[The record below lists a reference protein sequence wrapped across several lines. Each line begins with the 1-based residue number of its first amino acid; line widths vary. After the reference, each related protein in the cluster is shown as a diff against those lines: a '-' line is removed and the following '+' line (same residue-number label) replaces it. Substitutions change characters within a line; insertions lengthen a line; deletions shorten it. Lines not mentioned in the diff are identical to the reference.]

1 MGLSE
6 RSHAHSGWQLEKDL
20 KGMRDSALKRFFFLM
35 SEQFCVQVSSC
46 TPVPWILC
54 FFLSPSLRHA
64 SAGASTGPQTSF
76 LTYIFGNWSLGL
88 EAAAKAM
95 MNEDWDL

>member
-1 MGLSE
+1 MVPRHFQQNFTVVL
-6 RSHAHSGWQLEKDL
+6 RAFHKDL
-20 KGMRDSALKRFFFLM
+20 RDLLCSGFQLHPSALD
-35 SEQFCVQVSSC
+35 
-46 TPVPWILC
+46 PV

-64 SAGASTGPQTSF
+64 SAGASIGPQTSF